1 VRTRVLLLLSVFL
14 LGCLGLS
21 VFSASTATQKQF
33 PSIVYTSTPRFLPSA
48 WLTGGERFPNGAAV
62 MLRGDGE
69 SRKLIPS
76 FAASADPDVSF
87 DGSRILFA
95 GKKTATDAWQIWEIG
110 ADGTALR
117 QITFGT
123 SDAVRPFYLPEDR
136 VVYSRRVD
144 GRFVLESTSTSGS
157 AASGLFFVPG
167 NAIAT
172 DVLRDG
178 RILFGSSYPF
188 GGTTPEIY
196 TVYSDG
202 SGVESYRC
210 DHKTGRFGG
219 RQVASGDIVFS
230 TGRGLAR
237 FTSPLAQQVSM
248 VAPAGDYAGDVTES
262 NDGSWLLSKRSGI
275 SVPFQLVM
283 WKPGQSNAA
292 AVISDKSNLVQARI
306 VAGRSVPNRHP
317 SALHPWKTANL
328 LALNVYTSKYNFPA
342 GSVASVRVYT
352 QAPDGKES
360 LMGTAPVENDGS
372 LYVKV
377 PGDQP
382 LKFELVDR
390 QGKSLKKQAGWM
402 WARAGEQRVCV
413 GCHAGPEHAPENAV
427 PKILLRSTTPADMT
441 ANGTST
447 NAGGN

>member
-1 VRTRVLLLLSVFL
+1 
-14 LGCLGLS
+14 
-21 VFSASTATQKQF
+21 
-33 PSIVYTSTPRFLPSA
+33 
-48 WLTGGERFPNGAAV
+48 
-62 MLRGDGE
+62 
-69 SRKLIPS
+69 
-76 FAASADPDVSF
+76 
-87 DGSRILFA
+87 
-95 GKKTATDAWQIWEIG
+95 
-110 ADGTALR
+110 
-117 QITFGT
+117 
-123 SDAVRPFYLPEDR
+123 
-136 VVYSRRVD
+136 
-144 GRFVLESTSTSGS
+144 
-157 AASGLFFVPG
+157 
-167 NAIAT
+167 
-172 DVLRDG
+172 
-178 RILFGSSYPF
+178 
-188 GGTTPEIY
+188 
-196 TVYSDG
+196 
-202 SGVESYRC
+202 
-210 DHKTGRFGG
+210 
-219 RQVASGDIVFS
+219 
-230 TGRGLAR
+230 
-237 FTSPLAQQVSM
+237 
-248 VAPAGDYAGDVTES
+248 
-262 NDGSWLLSKRSGI
+262 
-275 SVPFQLVM
+275 LVM
-283 WKPGQSNAA
+283 WKPGQTNTA
-292 AVISDKSNLVQARI
+292 AVISDKSNLVQAKI